1 MEKVKLTS
9 HSAGTHVDETYCWL
23 FPYVSPS
30 LDRMAN
36 PSLVKLQLTSFP
48 KSSVIRVTV
57 KYTPSHLVGDVV
69 GESEDDGN
77 DDGEV
82 VVDGVVRV
90 ARRMVGRRRDRRWC
104 GEGRR

>member
-1 MEKVKLTS
+1 
-9 HSAGTHVDETYCWL
+9 
-23 FPYVSPS
+23 
-30 LDRMAN
+30 MAN

-48 KSSVIRVTV
+48 QSSVRRVTV

-82 VVDGVVRV
+82 VVVGESEDDGN
-90 ARRMVGRRRDRRWC
+90 DD
-104 GEGRR
+104 GEGVALH